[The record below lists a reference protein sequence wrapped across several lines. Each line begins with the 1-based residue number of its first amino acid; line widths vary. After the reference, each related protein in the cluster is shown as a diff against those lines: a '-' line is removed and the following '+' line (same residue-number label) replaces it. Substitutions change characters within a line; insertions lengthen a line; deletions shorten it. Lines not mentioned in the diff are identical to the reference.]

1 MKQIIT
7 ILQLSIL
14 TALTFHLFGQNPQL
28 DLINDRIELL
38 KQNFANP
45 DEYPFT
51 QAEYLQDLQ
60 ILTSERDQLQITA
73 VDQKRITIDQK
84 RNDQLNIEQDFE
96 TRLNYVRGIMVD
108 RNEQTMA
115 GLAQVKVDKALHG
128 FLQTDFMRQ
137 YRDLKVEA
145 ESLAATF
152 KALGMKLKP
161 SEVARVRKAY
171 TEVADEF
178 NRFLVDIKRDF
189 MDRKKLKMI
198 RTNKEMYANSLQYK
212 LRELQ
217 DMYAQDFEAVAVEV
231 SGSDVYALPL
241 TAILGLIKLAADFAD
256 FIVRSNLEARR
267 VKEDHL
273 NQFLLQPYS
282 FRSWFEIE
290 TIEGNLYPE
299 EDMYPQD
306 FAEDQDSLED
316 MDPFMD
322 DVAPSLPRKK
332 RPN

>member
-1 MKQIIT
+1 MKQTTT
-7 ILQLSIL
+7 I
-14 TALTFHLFGQNPQL
+14 ALLLLLHLVSSRLCAQNTQL
-28 DLINDRIELL
+28 DLINDRIDLL
-38 KQNFANP
+38 KQNFSDP

-60 ILTSERDQLQITA
+60 MLESERDQLKFTTD
-73 VDQKRITIDQK
+73 DQKRTNQI
-84 RNDQLNIEQDFE
+84 NIEQDFE

-108 RNEQTMA
+108 RSEQTMA

-128 FLQTDFMRQ
+128 FLETDFMRQ
-137 YRDLKVEA
+137 YRDLKIEA

-152 KALGMKLKP
+152 KALGMKLQP
-161 SEVARVRKAY
+161 AEVARVRKAY
-171 TEVADEF
+171 TGVADEF

-198 RTNKEMYANSLQYK
+198 RDNRDMYANSLQYK

-290 TIEGNLYPE
+290 TIEGNIYPE
-299 EDMYPQD
+299 QDMYNPD
-306 FAEDQDSLED
+306 FAEEQDSLED

-332 RPN
+332 SPN

>member
-1 MKQIIT
+1 MKQTTT
-7 ILQLSIL
+7 IVLLL
-14 TALTFHLFGQNPQL
+14 LLHLVSSRLCAQNTQL
-28 DLINDRIELL
+28 DLINDRIDLL
-38 KQNFANP
+38 KQNFSDP

-60 ILTSERDQLQITA
+60 MLESERDQLKFTTD
-73 VDQKRITIDQK
+73 DQKRTNQI
-84 RNDQLNIEQDFE
+84 NIEQDFE

-108 RNEQTMA
+108 RSEQTMA

-128 FLQTDFMRQ
+128 FLETDFMRQ
-137 YRDLKVEA
+137 YRDLKIEA

-152 KALGMKLKP
+152 KALGMKLQP
-161 SEVARVRKAY
+161 AEVARVRKAY
-171 TEVADEF
+171 TGVADEF

-198 RTNKEMYANSLQYK
+198 RDNRDMYANSLQYK

-241 TAILGLIKLAADFAD
+241 TAILGLIKLAVDFAD

-290 TIEGNLYPE
+290 TIEGNIYPE
-299 EDMYPQD
+299 QDMYNPD
-306 FAEDQDSLED
+306 FAEEQDSLED

-332 RPN
+332 SPN